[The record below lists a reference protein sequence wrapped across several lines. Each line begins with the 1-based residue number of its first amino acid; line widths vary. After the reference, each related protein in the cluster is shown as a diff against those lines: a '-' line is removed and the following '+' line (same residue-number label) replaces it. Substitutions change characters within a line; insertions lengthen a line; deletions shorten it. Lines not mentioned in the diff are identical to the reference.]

1 MRLSSAQLDR
11 SKRSLP
17 CRKQNNSDRGF
28 SPVGNRK
35 REDMGMDKKDIEDVA
50 LTAIV
55 ALCCPFT
62 ILLPPFNK
70 VLKEDETEE

>member
-1 MRLSSAQLDR
+1 
-11 SKRSLP
+11 
-17 CRKQNNSDRGF
+17 
-28 SPVGNRK
+28 
-35 REDMGMDKKDIEDVA
+35 MDKKDIEDVA

-70 VLKEDETEE
+70 VLKEDETEEQSEIWYNYPAKLRYNIGNREGQGNERDFIQREKG

>member
-1 MRLSSAQLDR
+1 
-11 SKRSLP
+11 
-17 CRKQNNSDRGF
+17 
-28 SPVGNRK
+28 
-35 REDMGMDKKDIEDVA
+35 MDKKDIEDVS

-55 ALCCPFT
+55 ALCCPFA